1 MKYTGMEWIVIDTP
15 IQLKEV
21 SSIATPLADKLK
33 LYAKDKAGVSALYYK
48 DDAGNEKDLSG
59 GLTGSGT
66 ANRLAYWTSTTVLAA
81 NAALTQNHILVA
93 DVNGLP
99 TGNASAQITNL
110 TGDVALTLKGT
121 TNGLLKIDGAA
132 TGNPYIEWAQNG
144 TFKGRFQYL
153 DADDSLALSVNGAE
167 RFRFGSAGQ
176 LGIGGATY
184 GTAGYLFKSGGASA
198 APTWTAPA
206 SVTAGSSKITL
217 GGTPT
222 GAAIQAFSIDV
233 AEGNLTHNNLGGL
246 TTGDPHTQYRLEADD
261 HTHQSTGAQAGT
273 LDHGLALT
281 GLTDDDHTG
290 YALLAGR
297 SGGQILIGG
306 TAVADDLTLRATAG
320 IGAGSEGIIFQLGN
334 NGATEA
340 ARFFKSS
347 ASANYGLGI
356 GTTTPDSLLHVTG
369 TISNGSDNANGFKLT
384 PTFTG
389 AGNNPR
395 VATFFGTFQ
404 PSATIASSLCFVM
417 AASAAPATGIDLTNL
432 ATIYVENSTGSAGGT
447 ISGAFSGL
455 TIGGPSYG
463 STKPATAYGVN
474 IGSQGAAGVTN
485 AMGIV
490 IQAQTGAT
498 NNYDMYFTTVDTTAA
513 GAYYGRV
520 PVLYNGLLKY
530 LHLFSA

>member
-198 APTWTAPA
+198 TPTWTAPA

-222 GAAIQAFSIDV
+222 NAALIAFSIDV
-233 AEGNLTHNNLGGL
+233 N
-246 TTGDPHTQYRLEADD
+246 
-261 HTHQSTGAQAGT
+261 QAN
-273 LDHGLALT
+273 LDHGSIG

-297 SGGQILIGG
+297 SGGQTLIGG
-306 TAVADDLTLRATAG
+306 TGSSDVLSLKATSHGDGTKLSINSVSIASG
-320 IGAGSEGIIFQLGN
+320 SDIGAAVEV
-334 NGATEA
+334 A
-340 ARFFKSS
+340 
-347 ASANYGLGI
+347 
-356 GTTTPDSLLHVTG
+356 
-369 TISNGSDNANGFKLT
+369 

-389 AGNNPR
+389 A
-395 VATFFGTFQ
+395 ATAMRGFRSLVTFQ
-404 PSATIASSLCFVM
+404 PTAATLNAAISFIGFAVGDPAAGKTIALLAGLAPVYQTGSNGGAVTSAYSLYIPSPTIGSVKPTNSYGTFIENHG
-417 AASAAPATGIDLTNL
+417 AASM
-432 ATIYVENSTGSAGGT
+432 
-447 ISGAFSGL
+447 
-455 TIGGPSYG
+455 
-463 STKPATAYGVN
+463 
-474 IGSQGAAGVTN
+474 TN
-485 AMGIV
+485 AVGLHIA
-490 IQAQTGAT
+490 AQSGAT
-498 NNYDMYFTTVDTTAA
+498 NNYDMGFGTVDTTAA